1 MLIQLTR
8 IDKSKININPF
19 QIEMVEK
26 KTNTVIRM
34 MNEIIYIVLEEP
46 EEINKKI
53 KENIIDII
61 NYYMERKNG

>member
-34 MNEIIYIVLEEP
+34 MNEVIYIVLEEP

-53 KENIIDII
+53 KENIIEII